1 VLCPRG
7 WLSSFH
13 GVCFKVHSNDLDW
26 NSAKSACEALGSS
39 LAVPNSKAKSR
50 EFPQLLKRAG
60 ASKRFW
66 IGLYR
71 DPKNE
76 RRWLWVDG
84 STVYITSWNTGEP
97 NNARSNE
104 DCGEIF
110 MRSGESK
117 WNDETCSF
125 RRPYICEIN
134 GNQKQLA
141 LPKTETF
148 NNILKCLLV
157 KLKLT
162 IFTASMGKSA
172 APVSQRS
179 RVRIP
184 YKSEFFFRLSFRNCK
199 SCPHYWTPHQ
209 SSCYKLSS
217 NTLEWIAAKFACKAL
232 GSNLAMLD
240 SPTEQRE
247 IGWGNRTWIGLHRDS
262 SNNSRW
268 QWIDGSLAV
277 YLNFANQSN
286 KWNDT
291 EDCVEMYPSRKWN
304 VLNCNTSLH
313 YSCELSSEFTCRKL
327 SLNEVQI
334 LPGNCVLYNQ
344 RYGSICSFS
353 CATGKQIS
361 GPSSVRCG
369 IRGYWSEEVNEVSCN
384 GSYNCNFCFFAS
396 CYPCFSLDVSSSVKK

>member
-1 VLCPRG
+1 MTVLESIVIADFFPFTLTLTFITIPPYQHPNNDCSCFFSVLCPKG

-134 GNQKQLA
+134 GKY
-141 LPKTETF
+141 
-148 NNILKCLLV
+148 NILHEH
-157 KLKLT
+157 
-162 IFTASMGKSA
+162 I
-172 APVSQRS
+172 
-179 RVRIP
+179 
-184 YKSEFFFRLSFRNCK
+184 
-199 SCPHYWTPHQ
+199 
-209 SSCYKLSS
+209 
-217 NTLEWIAAKFACKAL
+217 
-232 GSNLAMLD
+232 
-240 SPTEQRE
+240 
-247 IGWGNRTWIGLHRDS
+247 
-262 SNNSRW
+262 
-268 QWIDGSLAV
+268 
-277 YLNFANQSN
+277 
-286 KWNDT
+286 
-291 EDCVEMYPSRKWN
+291 
-304 VLNCNTSLH
+304 
-313 YSCELSSEFTCRKL
+313 
-327 SLNEVQI
+327 
-334 LPGNCVLYNQ
+334 YNWW
-344 RYGSICSFS
+344 FE
-353 CATGKQIS
+353 TGFK
-361 GPSSVRCG
+361 P
-369 IRGYWSEEVNEVSCN
+369 RGYSTNVYAGRLRPRVFTKKVPI
-384 GSYNCNFCFFAS
+384 SYTFYWQIVHLYICLELCIPFNCCK
-396 CYPCFSLDVSSSVKK
+396 YTVY